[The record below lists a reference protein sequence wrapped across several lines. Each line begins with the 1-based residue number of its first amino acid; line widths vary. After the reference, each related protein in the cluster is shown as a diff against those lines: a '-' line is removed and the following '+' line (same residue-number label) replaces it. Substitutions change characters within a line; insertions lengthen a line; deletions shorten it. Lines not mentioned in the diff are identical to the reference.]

1 MISQCFPVLA
11 KTRARAHTEFDKTKI
26 IVCAEDVPTLL
37 AKVSPGS
44 ALKSTPSHAATPR
57 ASAASSASASAS
69 AAAAG
74 SSKKSKA
81 AAAQQQGSDDVVLH
95 LTGLVQ
101 PNAQRPPAAS
111 ATGGKLKKH
120 AADYF

>member
-1 MISQCFPVLA
+1 MFPAVQNSLA
-11 KTRARAHTEFDKTKI
+11 LTEFDKTKI

-44 ALKSTPSHAATPR
+44 ALKSTPTHAATPR
-57 ASAASSASASAS
+57 AGSASSASASVAVG
-69 AAAAG
+69 G
-74 SSKKSKA
+74 SSKKSKAA

-101 PNAQRPPAAS
+101 PNAQRPAAAS

>member
-1 MISQCFPVLA
+1 MCA
-11 KTRARAHTEFDKTKI
+11 EFDKTKI

-44 ALKSTPSHAATPR
+44 ALKSTPTHASTPR
-57 ASAASSASASAS
+57 AS

-81 AAAQQQGSDDVVLH
+81 AAAQQHGSDDVVLH

-101 PNAQRPPAAS
+101 PNAQRPAAAS

>member
-1 MISQCFPVLA
+1 MCA
-11 KTRARAHTEFDKTKI
+11 EFDKTKI

-44 ALKSTPSHAATPR
+44 ALKSTPTHAATPR
-57 ASAASSASASAS
+57 ASAA
-69 AAAAG
+69 AAGG

-81 AAAQQQGSDDVVLH
+81 AAAAQGSDDVVLH